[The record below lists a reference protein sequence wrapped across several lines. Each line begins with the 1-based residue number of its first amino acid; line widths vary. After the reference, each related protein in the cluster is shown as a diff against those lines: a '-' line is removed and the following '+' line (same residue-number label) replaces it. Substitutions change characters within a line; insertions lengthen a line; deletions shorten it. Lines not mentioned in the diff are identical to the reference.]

1 MGKTMNV
8 SAEVIR
14 QLGYIADDDSSMEKV
29 LDFIKGLIAQKKE
42 AAGAAGDGLPTKAE
56 VLAGVDQSLK
66 ELRQNQAGELKF
78 QSWEDFRRELREEG
92 YLH

>member
-1 MGKTMNV
+1 MSRTVNV

-29 LDFIKGLIAQKKE
+29 LDFIKKLVAKR
-42 AAGAAGDGLPTKAE
+42 GLPSLEENPARTKE
-56 VLAGVDQSLK
+56 EILAGFDRSLK
-66 ELRQNQAGELKF
+66 ELRLNQEGKLDF
-78 QSWEDFRRELREEG
+78 QSWEDFRDELQEEG